1 MLKLLGLASVARSAS
16 PYPRPR
22 NDRAGKWPAGK
33 ALSKVS
39 PYAVV
44 CAALVVVVVLV
55 QRCFRRVKVE
65 GTSMMPTLAHGDRLV
80 VKRTGRARVGDL
92 VALSDPAEPTRLLV
106 KRVAAVL
113 PAGLEVRGD
122 NQAASRDS
130 RTFGIVAPSSLVG
143 RAVYRYFPPARVGPL
158 RQPGASSGT
167 LDGDGAASEGH
178 RSVAGA

>member
-1 MLKLLGLASVARSAS
+1 M
-16 PYPRPR
+16 
-22 NDRAGKWPAGK
+22 
-33 ALSKVS
+33 
-39 PYAVV
+39 YAVV
-44 CAALVVVVVLV
+44 PAALIVVAVLA
-55 QRCFRRVKVE
+55 RTCLRRVKVE

-80 VKRTGRARVGDL
+80 VTRIGRPRVGDL

-106 KRVAAVL
+106 KRVVAVL

-130 RTFGIVAPSSLVG
+130 RTFGGVAPSSVVG
-143 RAVYRYFPPARVGPL
+143 KAVYRYFPPARVGSL

-167 LDGDGAASEGH
+167 LVGDGSASEGH